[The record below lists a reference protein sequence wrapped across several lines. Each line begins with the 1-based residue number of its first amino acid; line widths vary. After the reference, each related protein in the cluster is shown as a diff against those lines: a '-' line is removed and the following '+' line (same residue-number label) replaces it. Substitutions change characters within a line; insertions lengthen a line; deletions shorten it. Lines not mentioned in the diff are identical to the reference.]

1 MMTAT
6 DSPNGHLTDSQR
18 LRFRVW
24 FQTRFSQR
32 CQKNQ
37 SYSLRAFAR
46 SIDLEASTVSQILSG
61 KRAPSRKALLDICE
75 KLSASPKD
83 LMTIGILSGPGA
95 EMSDF
100 YTLAADSFAVLADWY
115 HFAILE
121 LTFVNGFKS
130 DPRWIASELD
140 VSVQEVKGAIDRL
153 LRLGLLEMNG
163 GKLMKTHESVSNH
176 VGLKSTSA
184 HKTLQKQVLSK
195 ALSAIDETGA
205 EDKDITSITMAID
218 PKNIEL
224 AREAIKNFRRE
235 LCATL
240 ENGNQTRV
248 YNLAIQ
254 LYPISKGNS

>member
-1 MMTAT
+1 MAHH
-6 DSPNGHLTDSQR
+6 SGVELFQKR
-18 LRFRVW
+18 LDCIVELLNRVKHS
-24 FQTRFSQR
+24 FSKARQNPTLS
-32 CQKNQ
+32 NQ
-37 SYSLRAFAR
+37 Y
-46 SIDLEASTVSQILSG
+46 
-61 KRAPSRKALLDICE
+61 
-75 KLSASPKD
+75 
-83 LMTIGILSGPGA
+83 IGFDFCFML

-130 DPRWIASELD
+130 DPRWIARELD